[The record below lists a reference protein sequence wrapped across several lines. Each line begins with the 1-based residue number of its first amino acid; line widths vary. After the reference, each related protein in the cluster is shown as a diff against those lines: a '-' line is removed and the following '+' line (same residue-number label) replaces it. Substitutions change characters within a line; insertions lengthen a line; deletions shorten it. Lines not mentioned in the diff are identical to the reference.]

1 MQRNMIF
8 KKIIPLSLLGRSII
22 IIFVPIII
30 LMIVTSLIFYQ
41 TSWNII
47 SKRLTESVVADI
59 NVIVKLI
66 DQNLKTE
73 AINIA
78 KEDFKMKINIQE
90 NSLIDQMIFQEQRGI
105 LSKRLKQALIKLKKP
120 FFYDLSKIDKGVIII
135 IQLGDDLLIIRVD
148 KDRLYSETA
157 FVFLLWML
165 FASIIL
171 LFFSYFFMN
180 KQIRHLKRLA
190 IIAETFGRG
199 LDAPEL
205 QSSGASEIRQTANA
219 FNQMRTR
226 IKRFLKQRTDML
238 AGVSHDLRTPLTR
251 MKLQLS
257 LLKEEKAKKELEL
270 DINEMTAMLDSY
282 VSFVRSE
289 APEPIENINLNS
301 LIKEILKNIDQEII
315 EIIFQETNVIKTSGR
330 PVQLKRAFQNIIDNS
345 IRYSYKLNIEI
356 YINDNGCC
364 IVIEDN
370 GPGIPNKNFEDVFK
384 PFFTLDPSRN
394 KLKGE
399 SGLGLSITRDIIRAH
414 GGEIRLDKSKFG
426 GLKSVIELPT

>member
-1 MQRNMIF
+1 MIF

-22 IIFVPIII
+22 IIFVPIIFLVLI
-30 LMIVTSLIFYQ
+30 TSLIFYQ

-47 SKRLTESVVADI
+47 SKRLTQSVVADI
-59 NVIVKLI
+59 NVVVKLI
-66 DQNLKTE
+66 NQNLLTE

-78 KEDFKMKINIQE
+78 EEDFKMEINIQE
-90 NSLIDQMIFQEQRGI
+90 DSKIDNIIFLEQRGI
-105 LSKRLKQALIKLKKP
+105 LSKRLKQSLINLKMP
-120 FFYDLSKIDKGVIII
+120 FAYDLSNIDNGVKII
-135 IQLGDDLLIIRVD
+135 IQLNNNLLFIKVN

-157 FVFLLWML
+157 FVFLLWMI

-180 KQIRHLKRLA
+180 KQIRPLKRLA

-205 QSSGASEIRQTANA
+205 KSTGAEEIRQTANA

-257 LLKEEKAKKELEL
+257 FLKDEKAKKELEL
-270 DINEMTAMLDSY
+270 DISEMTAMLDSY

-289 APEPIENINLNS
+289 APEPIENINLNNF
-301 LIKEILKNIDQEII
+301 LKEILKSIDHNQYEINFEENDI
-315 EIIFQETNVIKTSGR
+315 IKTSGR
-330 PVQLKRAFQNIIDNS
+330 PLQLKRAFQNIIDNS
-345 IRYSYKLNIEI
+345 IRYSNKMNII
-356 YINDNGCC
+356 IFINDDGGC
-364 IVIEDN
+364 ITIEDN
-370 GPGIPNKNFEDVFK
+370 GPGVPNKNYEDVFK

-399 SGLGLSITRDIIRAH
+399 SGLGLSITRDIIRSH
-414 GGEIRLDKSKFG
+414 GGDIRLDKSKLG
-426 GLKSVIELPT
+426 GLKSVIQLPI

>member
-1 MQRNMIF
+1 MIL
-8 KKIIPLSLLGRSII
+8 KKILPISLLGRSII
-22 IIFVPIII
+22 IIFVPIFLLVII
-30 LMIVTSLIFYQ
+30 TSVIFYQ

-66 DQNLKTE
+66 KQDLE
-73 AINIA
+73 AEAMEIA
-78 KEDFKMKINIQE
+78 EKDFKMKINIQK
-90 NSLIDQMIFQEQRGI
+90 NSNVDNIIFIDQRGI
-105 LSKRLKQALIKLKKP
+105 LSKRLNQALININKP
-120 FFYDLSKIDKGVIII
+120 FTYDLSNIDKGVKIV
-135 IQLGDDLLIIRVD
+135 IQLNKDLLLINVD

-157 FVFLLWML
+157 FVFLLWMI

-171 LFFSYFFMN
+171 LIISYFLMS
-180 KQIRHLKRLA
+180 KQIRPLKRLS

-205 QSSGASEIRQTANA
+205 QSTGASEIRQTANA

-257 LLKEEKAKKELEL
+257 LLKDEKAKKELEL

-282 VSFVRSE
+282 VSFARSE
-289 APEPIENINLNS
+289 APEPIENINLNKF
-301 LIKEILKNIDQEII
+301 LKEIINNVSKEKFKINLHEKNI
-315 EIIFQETNVIKTSGR
+315 VLTSGR
-330 PVQLKRAFQNIIDNS
+330 PLQLKRAFQNIIDNS
-345 IRYSYKLNIEI
+345 IRYSDKLEIEI
-356 YINDNGCC
+356 FTNNEGCS
-364 IVIEDN
+364 ILFEDN
-370 GPGIPNKNFEDVFK
+370 GTGIPSKNYEDVFK

-399 SGLGLSITRDIIRAH
+399 SGLGLAITRDIIRSH
-414 GGEIRLDKSKFG
+414 GGEIKLGESKFG
-426 GLKSVIELPT
+426 GLKSILQLPI

>member
-1 MQRNMIF
+1 MIF
-8 KKIIPLSLLGRSII
+8 KKILPVSLLGRSII
-22 IIFVPIII
+22 IIFVPIFLLVII
-30 LMIVTSLIFYQ
+30 TSVIFYQ

-66 DQNLKTE
+66 NQNLETE
-73 AINIA
+73 AMEIA
-78 KEDFKMKINIQE
+78 NEDFKMKINIQKNSTVE
-90 NSLIDQMIFQEQRGI
+90 NIIFIDQRGI
-105 LSKRLKQALIKLKKP
+105 LSQRLNQALININKP
-120 FFYDLSKIDKGVIII
+120 FTYDLSSIDKGVKIV
-135 IQLGDDLLIIRVD
+135 IQLEKDLLLINVD

-157 FVFLLWML
+157 FVFLLWMI

-171 LFFSYFFMN
+171 LIVSYFLMS
-180 KQIRHLKRLA
+180 KQIRPLKRLS

-205 QSSGASEIRQTANA
+205 QSAGASEIRQTANA

-257 LLKEEKAKKELEL
+257 LLKDEKAKKELEL

-289 APEPIENINLNS
+289 APEPIESINLNKF
-301 LIKEILKNIDQEII
+301 LKEIINSVNKEKFKINLHEKD
-315 EIIFQETNVIKTSGR
+315 VVKTSGR
-330 PVQLKRAFQNIIDNS
+330 PLQLKRAFQNIIDNS
-345 IRYSYKLNIEI
+345 IRYSDKLEIEI
-356 YINDNGCC
+356 FTNHEGCS
-364 IVIEDN
+364 ILFEDN
-370 GPGIPNKNFEDVFK
+370 GPGIPSKNHEDVFK

-399 SGLGLSITRDIIRAH
+399 SGLGLAITRDIIRSH
-414 GGEIRLDKSKFG
+414 GGEIKLGESKHG
-426 GLKSVIELPT
+426 GLKSILQLPI

>member
-1 MQRNMIF
+1 MIF
-8 KKIIPLSLLGRSII
+8 KKIVPLSLLGRSII

-30 LMIVTSLIFYQ
+30 LVIITSSIFYQ

-47 SKRLTESVVADI
+47 SKRLTQSVVADI

-66 DQNLKTE
+66 NQNLKDE
-73 AINIA
+73 AIDIA
-78 KEDFKMKINIQE
+78 KEDFKMKIKIQKNSNIDKI
-90 NSLIDQMIFQEQRGI
+90 NSQKQGGI
-105 LSKRLKQALIKLKKP
+105 LSKRLKQALIDLKKP
-120 FFYDLSKIDKGVIII
+120 FVYDLNNIDDGVKII
-135 IQLGDDLLIIRVD
+135 IQLDNDLLTINVD
-148 KDRLYSETA
+148 KDRLYSEAA
-157 FVFLLWML
+157 FVFLLWMM
-165 FASIIL
+165 FASVVL

-180 KQIRHLKRLA
+180 KQIRPLKRLA

-205 QSSGASEIRQTANA
+205 KSAGASEIRQTANA

-257 LLKEEKAKKELEL
+257 LLKDEKAKKELEL
-270 DINEMTAMLDSY
+270 DINEMTAMLNSY

-289 APEPIENINLNS
+289 APEPIENINLNNF
-301 LIKEILKNIDQEII
+301 LKEIVKNRDNKNFEINFMERNI
-315 EIIFQETNVIKTSGR
+315 IKTSGR
-330 PVQLKRAFQNIIDNS
+330 PLQLKRAFQNIIDNS
-345 IRYSYKLNIEI
+345 IRYANKINIEI
-356 YINDNGCC
+356 YENDEGCC
-364 IVIEDN
+364 IILEDN
-370 GPGIPNKNFEDVFK
+370 GPGIPKDNYEDIFK

-399 SGLGLSITRDIIRAH
+399 SGLGLSITRDIIRSH
-414 GGEIRLDKSKFG
+414 GGDIRLNKSKLG
-426 GLKSVIELPT
+426 GLKSVIQLPI

>member
-1 MQRNMIF
+1 MIF
-8 KKIIPLSLLGRSII
+8 KKIIPKSLLGRSII

-30 LMIVTSLIFYQ
+30 LVIITSIIFYQ

-47 SKRLTESVVADI
+47 SKRLTQSVVADI
-59 NVIVKLI
+59 NVLVKLI
-66 DQNLKTE
+66 EKNLEFE
-73 AINIA
+73 AIQIA
-78 KEDFKMKINIQE
+78 REDFKMKIKILE
-90 NSLIDQMIFQEQRGI
+90 NGKIENQSFINQRGI
-105 LSKRLKQALIKLKKP
+105 LSNRLKQSLSELKTP
-120 FFYDLSKIDKGVIII
+120 FYYDLSNIDLGVEIILKIKKNKYLFII
-135 IQLGDDLLIIRVD
+135 VD

-165 FASIIL
+165 FASIL
-171 LFFSYFFMN
+171 LLLFSYFFMN
-180 KQIRHLKRLA
+180 KQIRPLKRLA

-205 QSSGASEIRQTANA
+205 KAVGASEIKQTANA

-257 LLKEEKAKKELEL
+257 LLKDEKAKTELEL

-289 APEPIENINLNS
+289 APEPIENIIINKLVKDIIKNVDLNKYK
-301 LIKEILKNIDQEII
+301 IKFTEKNI
-315 EIIFQETNVIKTSGR
+315 IKTSGR
-330 PVQLKRAFQNIIDNS
+330 AIQLKRAIQNIIDNS
-345 IRYSYKLNIEI
+345 LRYSNELNIEI
-356 YINDNGCC
+356 LLSDDGC
-364 IVIEDN
+364 IIIIEDN
-370 GPGIPNKNFEDVFK
+370 GPGIPDKNYEDVFK
-384 PFFTLDPSRN
+384 PFFSLDPSRN

-399 SGLGLSITRDIIRAH
+399 SGLGLSITRDIIRSH
-414 GGEIRLDKSKFG
+414 GGDVKLSKSSYA
-426 GLKSVIELPT
+426 GLKSIIQLPI

>member
-1 MQRNMIF
+1 MILR
-8 KKIIPLSLLGRSII
+8 KIIPSSLLGRSII
-22 IIFVPIII
+22 IIFVPIFVLVII
-30 LMIVTSLIFYQ
+30 TSIIFYQ

-66 DQNLKTE
+66 DQDLKSK
-73 AINIA
+73 AFNIA
-78 KEDFKMKINIQE
+78 KEDFKMQISIKE
-90 NSLIDQMIFQEQRGI
+90 NSGIENIVFQEQRGI
-105 LSKRLKQALIKLKKP
+105 LSKRLKQALINLDKP
-120 FFYDLSKIDKGVIII
+120 FAYDLNNINQGVKIII
-135 IQLGDDLLIIRVD
+135 KLNNNLLIINVD

-157 FVFLLWML
+157 FVFLLWMI
-165 FASIIL
+165 FASIL
-171 LFFSYFFMN
+171 LLIFSYFLMN
-180 KQIRHLKRLA
+180 KQIRPLKRLA

-205 QSSGASEIRQTANA
+205 QSAGAAEIRQTANA

-257 LLKEEKAKKELEL
+257 LLKDEKAKKELEI
-270 DINEMTAMLDSY
+270 DIKEMTAMLDSY

-289 APEPIENINLNS
+289 APEPIENINLNNF
-301 LIKEILKNIDQEII
+301 LKEIIKNINILKI
-315 EIIFQETNVIKTSGR
+315 EINFLEKNIIQTSGR
-330 PVQLKRAFQNIIDNS
+330 PLQLKRAFQNIIDNS
-345 IRYSYKLNIEI
+345 IRYSDKLNIEI
-356 YINDNGCC
+356 FTNDEGCC
-364 IVIEDN
+364 ILLEDN
-370 GPGIPNKNFEDVFK
+370 GPGIPNRNYEDVFK

-399 SGLGLSITRDIIRAH
+399 SGLGLSITRDVIRSH
-414 GGEIRLDKSKFG
+414 GGEIKLDKSKLG
-426 GLKSVIELPT
+426 GLKSIIQLPI

>member
-1 MQRNMIF
+1 MIF
-8 KKIIPLSLLGRSII
+8 KKILPVSLLGRSII
-22 IIFVPIII
+22 IIFVPIFLLVII
-30 LMIVTSLIFYQ
+30 TSVIFYQ

-66 DQNLKTE
+66 NQDLKTE
-73 AINIA
+73 AMEIA
-78 KEDFKMKINIQE
+78 KQDFKMIINIQK
-90 NSLIDQMIFQEQRGI
+90 NSRIDNIIFIDQRGI
-105 LSKRLKQALIKLKKP
+105 LSQRLNQALININKP
-120 FFYDLSKIDKGVIII
+120 FTYDLSNIDTGVKIV
-135 IQLGDDLLIIRVD
+135 IQLDTDLLLINVD

-157 FVFLLWML
+157 FVFLLWMI

-171 LFFSYFFMN
+171 LILSYFLMS
-180 KQIRHLKRLA
+180 KQIRPLKRLS

-205 QSSGASEIRQTANA
+205 QSAGASEIRQTANA

-257 LLKEEKAKKELEL
+257 LLKDEKAKKELEL

-289 APEPIENINLNS
+289 APEPIESINLNKF
-301 LIKEILKNIDQEII
+301 LKEIINSVNKEKFKINLFEKN
-315 EIIFQETNVIKTSGR
+315 VVKTSGR
-330 PVQLKRAFQNIIDNS
+330 PIQLKRAFQNIIDNS
-345 IRYSYKLNIEI
+345 IRYSNELDIEI
-356 YINDNGCC
+356 FTNHDGCS
-364 IVIEDN
+364 ILFEDN
-370 GPGIPNKNFEDVFK
+370 GPGIPSKNHEDVFK

-399 SGLGLSITRDIIRAH
+399 SGLGLAITRDIIRSH
-414 GGEIRLDKSKFG
+414 GGEIKLGESKYG
-426 GLKSVIELPT
+426 GLKSILQLPI

>member
-1 MQRNMIF
+1 MIIR
-8 KKIIPLSLLGRSII
+8 KILPISLLGRSII
-22 IIFVPIII
+22 IIFMPIFLLVII
-30 LMIVTSLIFYQ
+30 TSVIFYQ

-66 DQNLKTE
+66 NKDLENE
-73 AINIA
+73 AVSIA
-78 KEDFKMKINIQE
+78 KEDFKMNINIQQ
-90 NSLIDQMIFQEQRGI
+90 NSKINNIIFIKQRGI
-105 LSKRLKQALIKLKKP
+105 LSKRLKQALININKP
-120 FFYDLSKIDKGVIII
+120 FTYDLSNIDKGVKIV
-135 IQLGDDLLIIRVD
+135 IQLDKDLLLINVD

-157 FVFLLWML
+157 FVFLLWMI
-165 FASIIL
+165 FASILLLIL
-171 LFFSYFFMN
+171 SYFFMN
-180 KQIRHLKRLA
+180 KQIRPLKRLS

-205 QSSGASEIRQTANA
+205 ESAGASEIRQTANA

-257 LLKEEKAKKELEL
+257 LMTDNKAKKELEN

-282 VSFVRSE
+282 VSFVRGE
-289 APEPIENINLNS
+289 APEPIDRIKLNEFIEDICKNIKIKDQKLITNINCF
-301 LIKEILKNIDQEII
+301 I
-315 EIIFQETNVIKTSGR
+315 ETSGR
-330 PVQLKRAFQNIIDNS
+330 PLQLKRSIMNILENS
-345 IRYSYKLNIEI
+345 LRYAKKIRVDVSNNDEYCFIEI
-356 YINDNGCC
+356 SDDG
-364 IVIEDN
+364 D
-370 GPGIPNKNFEDVFK
+370 GIPEKNYEDVFK

-399 SGLGLSITRDIIRAH
+399 SGLGMTIARDIVRSH
-414 GGEIRLDKSKFG
+414 GGDIKLSKSDLG
-426 GLKSVIELPT
+426 GLKTTINLPL